1 MKKSLVI
8 LLLMLAWNFVFA
20 CQCPL
25 TKLDKN
31 EIAKYEI
38 VFKGSIKSIKLNK
51 AKSEAIF
58 SISELYKG
66 IIAQEFKILFND
78 EDQCKLDL
86 RVGEQWIIYTNYYQV
101 DNAKLDFCSRS
112 RKYIKNVKE
121 DFYAETTGIS
131 FDDERRYLQ
140 TNLGLHKVLKND
152 LNKVENRNVLPNT
165 NQLIIYL
172 VLSIIGVVFFYYIL
186 NQLFKKYS

>member
-121 DFYAETTGIS
+121 DFYAETTGIT
-131 FDDERRYLQ
+131 FDDELRYLQ

>member
-1 MKKSLVI
+1 MKKSLWI
-8 LLLMLAWNFVFA
+8 LYLSLMWDCGIA

-25 TKLDKN
+25 TTLDKN

-38 VFKGSIKSIKLNK
+38 IFKGSIKSIKLNK
-51 AKSEAIF
+51 AKSEAVF

-66 IIAQEFKILFND
+66 IIAQEFKVLFND
-78 EDQCKLDL
+78 EDPCKLDL
-86 RVGEQWIIYTNYYQV
+86 RVGEQWIIYTKYYQV

-121 DFYAETTGIS
+121 DFYAETTGIT
-131 FDDERRYLQ
+131 FDDELRYLQ

-152 LNKVENRNVLPNT
+152 LNKVENRNIIPNT

>member
-66 IIAQEFKILFND
+66 IITQEFKILFND